1 MMLLWLSIAIVA
13 LLVELASLGFILLF
27 VAVAALAAAVL
38 AQIGVSLPIQIV
50 SFAAASLALP
60 MWLRR
65 RVLERIS
72 GGGVPSRTDALIG
85 TEAEVTQALDP
96 VLRTGRVVAGGQD
109 WAARS
114 DAPIPAGAR
123 VVVTDA
129 DGITLLV
136 DPLPPR

>member
-1 MMLLWLSIAIVA
+1 MLFWLGIAIVA
-13 LLVELASLGFILLF
+13 LLVELASLGFVLLF
-27 VAVAALAAAVL
+27 VAMAALVAALL
-38 AQIGVSLPIQIV
+38 AQLGFGLPLQIV
-50 SFAAASLALP
+50 AFAAASLLLP

-72 GGGVPSRTDALIG
+72 GRGVPSRTDALIG
-85 TEAEVTQALDP
+85 SEAEVTQALDP
-96 VLRTGRVVAGGQD
+96 VLGTGRVTAGGQD

-114 DAPIPAGAR
+114 TAPIPAGAR

-136 DPLPPR
+136 DPLPPP